1 MVPNQIPWNSGGMF
15 PCQNPEDSVTELSVD
30 EASITSPKKIAE
42 SLNNQFQR
50 VFPTPDRDPLPNQPK
65 YTVDKPMSPIT
76 VSKDNIEARLKN
88 LNQNKS
94 VGPDGIHLWTLK
106 EAHAELALPLR
117 TLFQKSLDT
126 KILLQ
131 DWWNATITLSKS
143 NPAFYHP
150 ISITS
155 IVGKVLEGIVNTAI
169 VRHLTSNNLIMQSQH
184 GFRSGQSIDTNGCVQ
199 FCWF

>member
-1 MVPNQIPWNSGGMF
+1 MF

-88 LNQNKS
+88 QHQNKS
-94 VGPDGIHLWTLK
+94 VGPDRIHPLRLK
-106 EAHAELALPLR
+106 EVHSELAFPLAA
-117 TLFQKSLDT
+117 LFKNLWIKKNS
-126 KILLQ
+126 
-131 DWWNATITLSKS
+131 ASG
-143 NPAFYHP
+143 PE
-150 ISITS
+150 
-155 IVGKVLEGIVNTAI
+155 EG
-169 VRHLTSNNLIMQSQH
+169 
-184 GFRSGQSIDTNGCVQ
+184 
-199 FCWF
+199 